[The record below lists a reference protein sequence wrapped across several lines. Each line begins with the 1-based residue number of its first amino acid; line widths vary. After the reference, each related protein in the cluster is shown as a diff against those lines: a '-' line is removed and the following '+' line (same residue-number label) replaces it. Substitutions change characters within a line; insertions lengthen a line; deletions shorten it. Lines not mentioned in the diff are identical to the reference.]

1 MRKNNQSGFTL
12 IEGLLVLV
20 VILLFIGV
28 SYYVFNA
35 NKTKNTDN
43 SSEQKVST
51 ESKQTENKTEAP
63 QLIEYPVAIEIRS
76 KQDIVKLKDASNDF
90 KQYIGSLIGE
100 SPKYEDGCENA
111 LTIQVKKIYKNQF
124 ALGAQGSCGG
134 QI

>member
-63 QLIEYPVAIEIRS
+63 Q
-76 KQDIVKLKDASNDF
+76 
-90 KQYIGSLIGE
+90 
-100 SPKYEDGCENA
+100 
-111 LTIQVKKIYKNQF
+111 
-124 ALGAQGSCGG
+124 
-134 QI
+134 